1 MFLTTLGIILIL
13 LAVCFWILCP
23 IRVSQ
28 RKRRTAET
36 EGIAA
41 SPGQRGR
48 GHRRTAWS
56 VDFSYTVDGR
66 PQTLKAFAPPAPLG
80 INPGINP
87 GKNPGKKVTIC
98 YNPANPRDGHVKEFR
113 LLNPLIYM
121 TIGGVLAYI
130 GVVLTVVGVI

>member
-13 LAVCFWILCP
+13 LAVGFWILCP

-41 SPGQRGR
+41 SPGQRRR
-48 GHRRTAWS
+48 GIRVTAWS

-66 PQTLKAFAPPAPLG
+66 PQTLKAFAPPAL
-80 INPGINP
+80 
-87 GKNPGKKVTIC
+87 PGKKVTIC

-113 LLNPLIYM
+113 LLNPLIYV

-130 GVVLTVVGVI
+130 GVVLTVVGMI

>member
-28 RKRRTAET
+28 RKRRTA
-36 EGIAA
+36 
-41 SPGQRGR
+41 
-48 GHRRTAWS
+48 WS

-66 PQTLKAFAPPAPLG
+66 PQTLKAFAPPAL
-80 INPGINP
+80 
-87 GKNPGKKVTIC
+87 PGKKVTIC

-113 LLNPLIYM
+113 LLNPLIYV

>member
-41 SPGQRGR
+41 SPGQRRR
-48 GHRRTAWS
+48 GIRVTAWS

-66 PQTLKAFAPPAPLG
+66 PQTLKAFAPPAL
-80 INPGINP
+80 
-87 GKNPGKKVTIC
+87 PGKKVTIC

-113 LLNPLIYM
+113 LLNPLIYV

>member
-13 LAVCFWILCP
+13 LAVGFWILCP

-41 SPGQRGR
+41 SPGQRRR
-48 GHRRTAWS
+48 GIRVTAWS

-66 PQTLKAFAPPAPLG
+66 PQTLKAFAPPPL
-80 INPGINP
+80 
-87 GKNPGKKVTIC
+87 PGKKVTIC

-113 LLNPLIYM
+113 LLNPLIYV

>member
-1 MFLTTLGIILIL
+1 MFLTTIGIILIL

-48 GHRRTAWS
+48 GNRWTAWS
-56 VDFSYTVDGR
+56 VDFFYTVDGR
-66 PQTLKAFAPPAPLG
+66 PQTLKAFAPPAL
-80 INPGINP
+80 
-87 GKNPGKKVTIC
+87 PGKKVTIC

-113 LLNPLIYM
+113 LLNPLIYV

>member
-66 PQTLKAFAPPAPLG
+66 PQTLKAFAPPAL
-80 INPGINP
+80 
-87 GKNPGKKVTIC
+87 PGKKVTIC

>member
-13 LAVCFWILCP
+13 LAVGFWILCP

-41 SPGQRGR
+41 SPGQRRR
-48 GHRRTAWS
+48 GIRVTAWS

-66 PQTLKAFAPPAPLG
+66 PQTLKAFAPPAL
-80 INPGINP
+80 
-87 GKNPGKKVTIC
+87 PGKKVTIC

-113 LLNPLIYM
+113 LLNPLIYV

>member
-13 LAVCFWILCP
+13 LAVGFWILCP

-48 GHRRTAWS
+48 GNRRTAWS

-66 PQTLKAFAPPAPLG
+66 PQTLKAFAPPAP
-80 INPGINP
+80 PGI
-87 GKNPGKKVTIC
+87 NPGKKVTIC

>member
-41 SPGQRGR
+41 SPGQRRR
-48 GHRRTAWS
+48 GIRGTAWS

-66 PQTLKAFAPPAPLG
+66 PQTLKAFAPLE
-80 INPGINP
+80 INP

>member
-1 MFLTTLGIILIL
+1 MFLTTIGIILIL

-41 SPGQRGR
+41 SPGQRRR
-48 GHRRTAWS
+48 GIRGTAWS

-66 PQTLKAFAPPAPLG
+66 PQTLKAFAPPAPL
-80 INPGINP
+80 GINP

-121 TIGGVLAYI
+121 SIGGVLAYI

>member
-13 LAVCFWILCP
+13 LAVGFWILCP

-41 SPGQRGR
+41 SPGQRRR
-48 GHRRTAWS
+48 GIRVTAWS

-66 PQTLKAFAPPAPLG
+66 PQTLKAFAPPAL
-80 INPGINP
+80 
-87 GKNPGKKVTIC
+87 PGKKVTIC

>member
-48 GHRRTAWS
+48 GNRRTAWS

-66 PQTLKAFAPPAPLG
+66 PQTLKAFAPPAL
-80 INPGINP
+80 
-87 GKNPGKKVTIC
+87 PGKKVTIC
-98 YNPANPRDGHVKEFR
+98 YNPANPQDGHVKEFR
-113 LLNPLIYM
+113 LLNPLIYV

>member
-41 SPGQRGR
+41 SPGQRRR
-48 GHRRTAWS
+48 GIRVTAWS

-66 PQTLKAFAPPAPLG
+66 PQTLKAFAPPAP
-80 INPGINP
+80 PGINP
-87 GKNPGKKVTIC
+87 GNKVTIC

-113 LLNPLIYM
+113 LLNPLIYV